1 MPTRSTDGQQN
12 SQNKNTSYGDE
23 QRRPRL
29 ATTWNCVAKSGQLGK
44 AAALYDQVLDQDPQ
58 HPDALHLLGLVNA
71 NQGRM
76 LPTRRATRIEQS

>member
-1 MPTRSTDGQQN
+1 MGSRTHKTRTRPMATN
-12 SQNKNTSYGDE
+12 NGDRDLL
-23 QRRPRL
+23 QRGIAL
-29 ATTWNCVAKSGQLGK
+29 QKSGQLEK
-44 AAALYDQVLDQDPQ
+44 AAALYDQVLEQDPQ